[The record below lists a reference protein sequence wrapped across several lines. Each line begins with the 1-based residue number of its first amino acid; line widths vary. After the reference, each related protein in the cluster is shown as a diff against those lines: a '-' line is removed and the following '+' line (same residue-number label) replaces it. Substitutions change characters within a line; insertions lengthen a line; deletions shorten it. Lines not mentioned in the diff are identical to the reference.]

1 MISVVGITI
10 STAALVI
17 LLSAFN
23 GIEDMVIKLYS
34 DFDPALTISSK
45 KAKTF
50 NKNFIDSTSISETEG
65 VKNVM
70 RAVEEVVILKNEEK
84 WVHARMLGVDTT
96 FLKTSKMENHI
107 VDGDIRL
114 YDRNNKPLAI
124 FGASL
129 LDKLDGYIPYGE
141 DMYEEIIFYV
151 PLREGKLRPGK
162 NPLSVEKV
170 RVASRI
176 NYNREINSEY
186 VIVPYSLGKKL
197 LAYDDDITAYYIAID
212 EGASLNRVKQRL
224 EELVGPDFR
233 VQTYLEKNE
242 LIFKTS
248 QTEKII
254 VYFILVFIFI
264 LTSFNLIASITMLY
278 VEKRPDIKTLYNL
291 GATRKTIFNIFF
303 FKGLMISGRGVLIG
317 LVLGY
322 LVSFS
327 QQLFGIIKMPGSPG
341 DYFPVK
347 TTFADGVFIFFS
359 VVLLGLIVSYFPTK
373 YMVYKN
379 SKLVK

>member
-50 NKNFIDSTSISETEG
+50 NKNFIDSTSLTEIDG
-65 VKNVM
+65 VSKVI

-84 WVHARMLGVDTT
+84 WVHARMLGIDTA
-96 FLKTSKMENHI
+96 FLKTSKMDDHVI
-107 VDGDIRL
+107 DGEVKL
-114 YDRNNKPLAI
+114 YDRKGEPLAI

-129 LDKLDGYIPYGE
+129 LDKLDGYIPYGD

-162 NPLSVEKV
+162 NPLSVEKL

-176 NYNREINSEY
+176 NYNREVNSEY
-186 VIVPYSLGKKL
+186 VIVPYSMGKKL
-197 LAYDDDITAYYIAID
+197 LAYGDDITSYFIALED
-212 EGASLNRVKQRL
+212 GTSLKKAKREIQ
-224 EELVGPDFR
+224 ELVGPDFL

-291 GATRKTIFNIFF
+291 GARRKTIFRIFF

-327 QQLFGIIKMPGSPG
+327 QQFFGIIEMPGSPG
-341 DYFPVK
+341 DFFPVK
-347 TTFADGVFIFFS
+347 TTFVDGVFIFFS
-359 VVLLGLIVSYFPTK
+359 VVLLGLLVSYFPTK

-379 SKLVK
+379 SKEVK